1 MQNLK
6 IMEIDRFFIRAHYP
20 NFYMIKLYAEH
31 GRSVFY
37 KQNEKEGNKPG
48 TVIYTLRGSNEP
60 HNIAP
65 LWFDVYYL
73 LTHSGEEQKHYLSLL
88 IEEKDESAVVPEL
101 EDIRDCLHASL
112 KRYYEEN
119 PLFCGDDIVPS
130 VRETSLQE
138 TEVSNKGRMLLDLTQ
153 LCYPVPDFCIL
164 SAHSFNAV
172 NRTEIISKAL
182 SNLEIMTRKRLGS
195 DTDPLVFAI
204 RSAMPQYIP
213 GLMPTLLNVG
223 VTRKAYHA
231 LCRKLGM
238 ETANRIY
245 LSALHNLAGL
255 LELSDPNPEN
265 PEKLNV
271 CLQNEEIAVLETAI
285 AAKPD
290 GDRLLNDAV
299 YQAVR
304 LVGHVRD
311 FYIKNQDLIL
321 TFMQGKKAYP
331 SFILQKMVWT
341 IGNDESYP
349 GVLHSRHS
357 RTGVGSQIESYRN
370 IFGEEIMTGNV
381 TSSDSEYFDREE
393 IRDKFP
399 AVYHFHPL
407 LPKLEQRYLSPVTI
421 EFAVESKP
429 NEVSLFSVLQLNRSE
444 LTGRSALLSSIDLYE
459 KGFIKPEDVVN
470 LIRPYHLRQI
480 ISDSIDDNSFSKLKF
495 FSKGLNVLPRT
506 AITTVLCFNT
516 SQAREAKRQGKAVCL
531 CQERF
536 IPEDTIVLNEVD
548 AILSMEQ
555 AAIHVVTACR
565 GYGISAFMNLR
576 EYGVVLKENSLV
588 NADGLE
594 IKAFDYVTLSS
605 KRKSIYVGVADYKP
619 ARFLKYLS
627 GQQIRL
633 EPKEKPVFE
642 SMKVAYE
649 KYQHIVTSTKTNYI
663 TDIDT
668 LARLI
673 RCDLQDKP
681 ETAEKIVNSW
691 YETQTDNYIT
701 QLLES
706 KMGSH
711 SDQSRV
717 FSFLSTENKIQFFRQ
732 ACRRCFE
739 QQRSGLKAGSFMLGR
754 FISSQPLP
762 KQFWKSFSE
771 KEIAFMLNEYVLYEK
786 YLKVLAEVGETKLT
800 RAHAKIEDEGM
811 HSLGIAN
818 FELTNFVPLMD
829 ISCNWKQVLVS
840 LDTMDNVQEDS
851 LRLIAQ
857 LSQPMEKAFDLRQP
871 WTASKIEKLRNL

>member
-1 MQNLK
+1 MNIEK
-6 IMEIDRFFIRAHYP
+6 FFIRAHYP
-20 NFYMIKLYAEH
+20 NFYMIKLYAEQ
-31 GRSVFY
+31 GRSIFY

-48 TVIYTLRGSNEP
+48 TVIYTLKGSTQT

-65 LWFDVYYL
+65 LWYDVYYL
-73 LTHSGEEQKHYLSLL
+73 LTHKGAEQVHYLSLL
-88 IEEKDESAVVPEL
+88 IEEQEKKAIVPEL
-101 EDIRDCLHASL
+101 ETLRNKQHEDL
-112 KRYYEEN
+112 KNYYLNN
-119 PLFCGDDIVPS
+119 PLFSNQNIVPS
-130 VRETSLQE
+130 VEETKFQE
-138 TEVSNKGRMLLDLTQ
+138 TEVSNKGRMLLELTN

-164 SAHSFNAV
+164 SATSFNAE
-172 NRTEIISKAL
+172 NRAENIQKAL
-182 SNLEIMTRKRLGS
+182 SNLEIMTRKKLGS

-223 VTRKAYHA
+223 VTKKAYQA
-231 LCRKLGM
+231 LCAKLGK

-245 LSALHNLAGL
+245 LSALHNLAEL
-255 LELSDPNPEN
+255 LDLPDPNPEN
-265 PEKLNV
+265 PDRLNIN
-271 CLQNEEIAVLETAI
+271 LQTEEITILENAI
-285 AAKPD
+285 EAKDD
-290 GDRLLNDAV
+290 GHELLTNAL
-299 YQAVR
+299 YQATR
-304 LVGHVRD
+304 LIEHVRN

-321 TFMQGKKAYP
+321 TFMQGKKAHP

-381 TSSDSEYFDREE
+381 TSIDNEYFDREE
-393 IRDKFP
+393 IKDKFP

-429 NEVSLFSVLQLNRSE
+429 NEVSLFSVLQLNKSE

-506 AITTVLCFNT
+506 AITAVLCFST
-516 SQAREAKRQGKAVCL
+516 SQARKAKREGKSVCL

-576 EYGVVLKENSLV
+576 EYGITMKENSLV

-594 IKAFDYVTLSS
+594 IKAFDYITLSS
-605 KRKSIYVGVADYKP
+605 KRKSIYIGVADYKP

-627 GQQIRL
+627 GQQINF

-681 ETAEKIVNSW
+681 EMAEKIVNSW

-717 FSFLSTENKIQFFRQ
+717 FSFLTTENKIQFFRQ
-732 ACRRCFE
+732 ACQRCFE
-739 QQRSGLKAGSFMLGR
+739 QQKSGLKAGSFMLGR

-762 KQFWKSFSE
+762 KQFWKNFSE

-811 HSLGIAN
+811 HNLGISN
-818 FELTNFVPLMD
+818 FELTNFVPLMV
-829 ISCNWKQVLVS
+829 INCNWNEIIGSANMLY
-840 LDTMDNVQEDS
+840 NIQEDTI
-851 LRLIAQ
+851 RLFNL
-857 LSQPMEKAFDLRQP
+857 LSQPIEKTFNLQQP
-871 WTASKIEKLRNL
+871 WTAAKIEKLKKL